1 LGRVQLSKLDRN
13 NERRRSLTALYREQL
28 QELVPTIVVPFNET
42 RGISACHLLPILLPP
57 GSNRLGFMEHM
68 KSHGIQTSIHYPPIH
83 KFQAFA
89 GTGLGGGDLP
99 VTENVTGRQVTL
111 PLYPTLKDEEVM
123 VVVQAVHGAFHRT

>member
-1 LGRVQLSKLDRN
+1 
-13 NERRRSLTALYREQL
+13 
-28 QELVPTIVVPFNET
+28 
-42 RGISACHLLPILLPP
+42 LPILRPP